1 MKHTLVAKVMDQPG
15 VLNRVASLFRRRAF
29 NIDSLT
35 VGHTE
40 TEDVSVMTI
49 VVDTARVPAPIVAAN
64 LRKLI
69 PVAEVVDVT
78 HLPTVDRDLALIRVS
93 CRPSERAELASLVEI
108 FRGRIV
114 DVAAE
119 SVIVEVTGDEQKV
132 NGLVDLLR
140 PRGILEMVRTGKI
153 AMVRGSVAEQKPAA
167 TGHAHAAAAAATH

>member
-1 MKHTLVAKVMDQPG
+1 VKHTLVAKVMDQPG

-40 TEDVSVMTI
+40 TEGVSRMTV
-49 VVDTARVPAPIVAAN
+49 VVDTARVPASIVAAN

-78 HLPTVDRDLALIRVS
+78 HLPTVDRDLALIRVG
-93 CRPSERAELASLVEI
+93 CRPSERAEIASLVEI

-114 DVAAE
+114 DVAAD

-132 NGLVDLLR
+132 DGLVDLLR
-140 PRGILEMVRTGKI
+140 PRGIMEMVRTGKV
-153 AMVRGSVAEQKPAA
+153 AMVRGSAVEQQPVA
-167 TGHAHAAAAAATH
+167 TGSAHAAGAAATH

>member
-40 TEDVSVMTI
+40 TDDVSVMTI

-78 HLPTVDRDLALIRVS
+78 HLPTVDRDLALIRVG

>member
-1 MKHTLVAKVMDQPG
+1 MKHTLVAKVQDQPG

-40 TEDVSVMTI
+40 DKEYSRMTI

-78 HLPTVDRDLALIRVS
+78 HLPTVDRDLALIRV
-93 CRPSERAELASLVEI
+93 RAKPQQRAELASLVDI
-108 FRGRIV
+108 FRARIV

-132 NGLVDLLR
+132 DGLVELLR
-140 PRGILEMVRTGKI
+140 PRGILEMTRTGKV
-153 AMVRGSVAEQKPAA
+153 AMIGSLAEVGEDAPAA
-167 TGHAHAAAAAATH
+167 VPAA

>member
-1 MKHTLVAKVMDQPG
+1 MKHTLVARVQDQPG

-40 TEDVSVMTI
+40 TEAFSRMTI
-49 VVDTARVPAPIVAAN
+49 VVDTARVPAHIVAAN

-78 HLPTVDRDLALIRVS
+78 HLPTVDRDLALIRVG

-140 PRGILEMVRTGKI
+140 PRGISEMVRTGKV
-153 AMVRGSVAEQKPAA
+153 AMVRGSVAEHKPAA

>member
-35 VGHTE
+35 VGGSE
-40 TEDVSVMTI
+40 VPDFSRMTI
-49 VVDTARVPAPIVAAN
+49 VVDTACVPATIVAAN

-78 HLPTVDRDLALIRVS
+78 HLPTVDRDLALIRVRS
-93 CRPSERAELASLVEI
+93 KPAERAELASLVDI
-108 FRGRIV
+108 FRARIV

-132 NGLVDLLR
+132 DGLVELLR
-140 PRGILEMVRTGKI
+140 PRGILEMTRTGKV
-153 AMVRGSVAEQKPAA
+153 AMIRGSLAETKEDAPAA
-167 TGHAHAAAAAATH
+167 APAA

>member
-1 MKHTLVAKVMDQPG
+1 VKHTLVARVMDQPG

-29 NIDSLT
+29 NIESLT

-40 TEDVSVMTI
+40 TPEVSRMTI

-78 HLPTVDRDLALIRVS
+78 HMPTVDRDLGLIRVR
-93 CRPSERAELASLVEI
+93 CAPPERAELASLVEI
-108 FRGRIV
+108 FRARIV
-114 DVAAE
+114 DVAAG

-132 NGLVDLLR
+132 DGLVELLR
-140 PRGILEMVRTGKI
+140 PRGILEMVRTGRV
-153 AMVRGSVAEQKPAA
+153 AMVRGSASESPSASATTERPAA
-167 TGHAHAAAAAATH
+167 AVRH

>member
-40 TEDVSVMTI
+40 NPEFSRMTI
-49 VVDTARVPAPIVAAN
+49 VVDTARVPASLVAAS

-78 HLPTVDRDLALIRVS
+78 HLPTVDRDLALIRVRS
-93 CRPSERAELASLVEI
+93 TPQQRAEISSLVDI
-108 FRGRIV
+108 FRARIV
-114 DVAAE
+114 DVGAE
-119 SVIVEVTGDEQKV
+119 SVIVEITGDEQKV
-132 NGLVDLLR
+132 DGLVELLR
-140 PRGILEMVRTGKI
+140 PRGILEMVRTGKV
-153 AMVRGSVAEQKPAA
+153 AMVRGNLAEVRADAPEAVPAA
-167 TGHAHAAAAAATH
+167 

>member
-1 MKHTLVAKVMDQPG
+1 VKHTLVAKVMDQPG

-40 TEDVSVMTI
+40 TPEVSRMTI

-78 HLPTVDRDLALIRVS
+78 HLPTVDRDLALIRV
-93 CRPSERAELASLVEI
+93 RTLPQQRGEIASLCDI
-108 FRGRIV
+108 FRARIV
-114 DVAAE
+114 DVSAE
-119 SVIVEVTGDEQKV
+119 SVIVEITGDEQKV
-132 NGLVDLLR
+132 DGLVELLR
-140 PRGILEMVRTGKI
+140 PRGILEMVRTGKV
-153 AMVRGSVAEQKPAA
+153 AMVRGSLAETKQEAPQAPAA
-167 TGHAHAAAAAATH
+167 

>member
-1 MKHTLVAKVMDQPG
+1 VKHTLVAKVMDQPG

-40 TEDVSVMTI
+40 DKEFSRMTI

-78 HLPTVDRDLALIRVS
+78 HLPTVDRDLALIRV
-93 CRPSERAELASLVEI
+93 RAKPQERAELASLVDI
-108 FRGRIV
+108 FRARIV
-114 DVAAE
+114 DVSAE

-132 NGLVDLLR
+132 DGLVELLR
-140 PRGILEMVRTGKI
+140 PRGILEMIRTGKV
-153 AMVRGSVAEQKPAA
+153 AMVRGSLAEIKQDAPAA
-167 TGHAHAAAAAATH
+167 VPAA